1 MERIVTSLWICVRQ
15 IVLFYAVFI
24 IVIVVNMKSFC
35 FVYCVL
41 FGIQVY
47 HSISARFAT
56 PNKKNNNNKKNTYIL
71 CYRNWDI

>member
-1 MERIVTSLWICVRQ
+1 MERIVTSLWIFVRK

-24 IVIVVNMKSFC
+24 IVIVVSMKSFS

-47 HSISARFAT
+47 HSISARFA
-56 PNKKNNNNKKNTYIL
+56 PPKNTAYVL
-71 CYRNWDI
+71 CYRNWDV